1 MDMDTNNNRY
11 PTRDRIQATPKS
23 WDNAARK
30 ALTESIR
37 PQQRATA
44 QQKRGQIKD
53 MVIQNLQ
60 YTPLYNTLIKN
71 KDDFEVMMEEMNKL
85 TVQDSGSEM
94 NTGRGKRRRTLKK
107 RTLKKRTLKRMT
119 KRRRY

>member
-1 MDMDTNNNRY
+1 MNTDMYTNNRY

-23 WDNAARK
+23 WDNAAGIAQLDAKR
-30 ALTESIR
+30 A
-37 PQQRATA
+37 QQRATA

-53 MVIQNLQ
+53 MAIQNLQ

-71 KDDFEVMMEEMNKL
+71 EDDFDVMMEEMNRLDIK
-85 TVQDSGSEM
+85 G
-94 NTGRGKRRRTLKK
+94 GKRRRTLKKRTLKK